1 MDPTDL
7 SLRTKPKQLST
18 SNLKSKVDLL
28 GILTKSLCPLLQL
41 VDTVLLAWCSWI
53 SGIDIRLVASDTT
66 TPVSSHLLGLLEVVC
81 LGGGNEVGESLGVLG
96 SDISD
101 GDSGGGLLACIVS
114 AVLLSSKR
122 KHTGN

>member
-1 MDPTDL
+1 
-7 SLRTKPKQLST
+7 
-18 SNLKSKVDLL
+18 
-28 GILTKSLCPLLQL
+28 
-41 VDTVLLAWCSWI
+41 
-53 SGIDIRLVASDTT
+53 
-66 TPVSSHLLGLLEVVC
+66 VSSHLLGLLEVVC
-81 LGGGNEVGESLGVLG
+81 LGGGNEVGESLRVLG